1 MKVLGSAKRW
11 QWVFDVF
18 SIFDSLC
25 SWFLSMI
32 WVLSVQ
38 KVIFLLSNLMF
49 LFAIIG
55 DAVMKLE
62 FNACL

>member
-1 MKVLGSAKRW
+1 MEVLGSAKRW

-18 SIFDSLC
+18 SIFDSVC

-38 KVIFLLSNLMF
+38 KVIFFNRNLMF

>member
-1 MKVLGSAKRW
+1 MFLVPEHDLGSK
-11 QWVFDVF
+11 
-18 SIFDSLC
+18 C
-25 SWFLSMI
+25 SKSHF
-32 WVLSVQ
+32 
-38 KVIFLLSNLMF
+38 FNRNLMF